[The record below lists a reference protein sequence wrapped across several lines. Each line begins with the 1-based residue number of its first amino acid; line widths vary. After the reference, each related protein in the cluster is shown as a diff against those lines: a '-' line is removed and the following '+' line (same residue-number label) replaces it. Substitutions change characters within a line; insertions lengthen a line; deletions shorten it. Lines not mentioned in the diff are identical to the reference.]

1 MFGTAWTLIRYLVGW
16 VEARLRAVR
25 DGDRQRGALSLEW
38 IIIAVALAV
47 VAGIAT
53 GIFVAKVKS
62 DANSLP

>member
-1 MFGTAWTLIRYLVGW
+1 MFRTYWTVVRYLVGW
-16 VEARLRAVR
+16 VEARLRTGR
-25 DGDRQRGALSLEW
+25 DQQQGALSLEW

-47 VAGIAT
+47 VAGVAT

>member
-1 MFGTAWTLIRYLVGW
+1 MFDTERTVARYLVGS
-16 VEARLRAVR
+16 VEARLRTVR
-25 DGDRQRGALSLEW
+25 DADRQLGALSLEW

>member
-1 MFGTAWTLIRYLVGW
+1 MFDTEWTVVHYLVGW

-25 DGDRQRGALSLEW
+25 EDDQQLGALSLEW

-47 VAGIAT
+47 VAGVAT

>member
-1 MFGTAWTLIRYLVGW
+1 MLDTEWIVVRYLVAW
-16 VEARLRAVR
+16 VEARLRILR
-25 DGDRQRGALSLEW
+25 DSDRQLGALSLEW

-47 VAGIAT
+47 VAGVAT

>member
-1 MFGTAWTLIRYLVGW
+1 MFDTEWTVVRYLVGW
-16 VEARLRAVR
+16 VEARLRTVR
-25 DGDRQRGALSLEW
+25 DGDRQSGALSLEW

-47 VAGIAT
+47 VAGVAT

>member
-1 MFGTAWTLIRYLVGW
+1 MFGTEWTVVSHLLGW
-16 VEARLRAVR
+16 VQARLRAVR
-25 DGDRQRGALSLEW
+25 DGDRQLGALSLEW

>member
-1 MFGTAWTLIRYLVGW
+1 MLDTEWTVVRYLVGW
-16 VEARLRAVR
+16 VEARLRTVR
-25 DGDRQRGALSLEW
+25 EGDRQLGALSLEW

-47 VAGIAT
+47 VAGVAT